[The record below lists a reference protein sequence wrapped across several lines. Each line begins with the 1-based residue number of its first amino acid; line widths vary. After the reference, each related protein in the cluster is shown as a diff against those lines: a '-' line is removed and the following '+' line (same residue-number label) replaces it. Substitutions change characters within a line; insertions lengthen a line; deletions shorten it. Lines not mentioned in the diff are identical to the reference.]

1 MMIKCVVLELSR
13 KEPTRLQAIIMP
25 NDSSQYVGTELS
37 KTKMINYLYKL
48 PSHEMIVHKNLQE
61 VS

>member
-1 MMIKCVVLELSR
+1 MMIKCVVIELSR

-37 KTKMINYLYKL
+37 KLRSLITFTNYLLMK
-48 PSHEMIVHKNLQE
+48 
-61 VS
+61 